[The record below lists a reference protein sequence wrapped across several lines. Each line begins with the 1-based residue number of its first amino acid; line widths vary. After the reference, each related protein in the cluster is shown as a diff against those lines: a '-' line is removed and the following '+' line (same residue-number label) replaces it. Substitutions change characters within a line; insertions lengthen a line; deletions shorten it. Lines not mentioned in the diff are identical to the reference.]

1 MRRGG
6 TMRITSH
13 LVYFL
18 AGASALY
25 QVLAPRLSGMP
36 NLQPTWFT
44 AALWC
49 GAILL
54 LAASLIVRDFGSRL
68 AAVGSGIIVALYCCS
83 LVLPILARLGY
94 YHIETRLVAMIEP
107 PRWRFDLDKPI
118 FILLLISGLVSLGLA
133 LRSVT
138 RHRPHTTPVT
148 S

>member
-1 MRRGG
+1 
-6 TMRITSH
+6 MRIASH

-25 QVLAPRLSGMP
+25 IVFAPSLSGLP
-36 NLQPTWFT
+36 NFQPTWFT

-94 YHIETRLVAMIEP
+94 YHVETRLVAMPEP
-107 PRWRFDLDKPI
+107 PRWRFDLDKPML
-118 FILLLISGLVSLGLA
+118 ILLLISVLVSLGLA
-133 LRSVT
+133 LRSLVKQ
-138 RHRPHTTPVT
+138 RPHARAV
-148 S
+148 